1 MINEIIELKNIWVK
15 YDGVVVLE
23 DVNLTIE
30 STNFFGIIGP
40 NGGGKTTLLKVLLG
54 LIKPSSGTVKVL
66 GEDPRISRK
75 RIGYVPQHGSFDVNY
90 PISVWEVV
98 MMGRMAKRKLG
109 RRFKEEDKKVAEHSL
124 EVVEMLNFKDR
135 QISKLSGG
143 QQQRVFIARALA
155 SNPEMLLL
163 DEPTASVDK
172 HVQTDIFELLKRL
185 SSTIP
190 IIMVSHDVG
199 VMSIY
204 VDKVACLNKRMFY
217 HDSGEVTS
225 EMLDEA
231 YACPVEMIAHG
242 VPHRVL
248 KEHD

>member
-1 MINEIIELKNIWVK
+1 MSNEIVKLENIWVK

-54 LIKPSSGTVKVL
+54 LVKPSSGIVTVL
-66 GEDPRISRK
+66 GENPKISRK

-90 PISVWEVV
+90 PINAWEVV
-98 MMGRMAKRKLG
+98 MMGRIAKRRIG
-109 RRFKEEDKKVAEHSL
+109 HRFKEEDKKVAEHSL
-124 EVVEMLNFKDR
+124 EVVEMLDFKDR

-143 QQQRVFIARALA
+143 QQQRIFIARALA

-172 HVQTDIFELLKRL
+172 HMQTDIFELLKRL

-190 IIMVSHDVG
+190 ILMVSHDVG
-199 VMSIY
+199 VMSVY

-217 HDSGEVTS
+217 HDSGEITS

-231 YACPVEMIAHG
+231 YTCPVEMIAHG
-242 VPHRVL
+242 VPHRVF

>member
-1 MINEIIELKNIWVK
+1 MIDEIVELKNIWVK

-54 LIKPSSGTVKVL
+54 LVKPSSGTVKVL

-75 RIGYVPQHGSFDVNY
+75 GIGYVPQHGSFDVNY

-124 EVVEMLNFKDR
+124 EVVEMLDFKDR

-163 DEPTASVDK
+163 DEPTASVDA
-172 HVQTDIFELLKRL
+172 HIQTDIFELLKRL

-199 VMSIY
+199 VMSVY
-204 VDKVACLNKRMFY
+204 VDKVACLNRKMYY
-217 HDSGEVTS
+217 HDSGEITS
-225 EMLDEA
+225 EMLDDA

-242 VPHRVL
+242 VPHRVF